1 MLASGRTG
9 SAGFGLMIGRGLAMK
24 ISMSKKR
31 FRLAGISLKS
41 QLILSFLAVTLL
53 VLSISSYYSY
63 EKTLDILQKRTQETT
78 LTQFRQI
85 ETNTLNL
92 LHEVDKISRTFILG
106 TEVQSFIQ
114 IGKLSNADFIP
125 HERDIMSII
134 VSQYFNSFD
143 FLDSIYLFTEE
154 GMVIGG
160 TGTRDQSSAV
170 LGKQYPFYSTPMYEK
185 IKANFPKQIYS
196 GGYKTSDF
204 MRGPIASNDP
214 KNARLISVMRGFPS
228 YKSNQTSNG
237 VTLIGGTQMVAEL
250 VVNVNERYLNSIYGG
265 LQSSPDGSI
274 SIVDSLDGKVISST
288 HEDSIGETY
297 LFDKQITRENES
309 GSFSATRND
318 TREEVIY
325 YRMSETGWL
334 LINEVP
340 TALYLKDIVD
350 IQQFIAGIFVL
361 SLILIV
367 VLSTFWMNRI
377 MKSFQQLIKGMKNI
391 GRGNIGLTLPKASNK
406 EIGQLIE
413 QFNSMSTGILD
424 LMNKNEETEKEKRQ
438 LEIEALQS
446 QINPHFLYN
455 TLNTVK
461 WMAAIAQAPNIMECI
476 TSLGNMLR
484 PIYYDPSP
492 LWSFKEEMEFVK
504 NYVNIMN
511 FRYGEEIV
519 FEIDIP
525 EPFLQCQTLRFM
537 IQPTIEN
544 SLTHGNM
551 NKGVIRVSVS
561 ETGGDLELIVFD
573 TRGGMPQSKVD
584 EVNQAIRLRVND
596 HHSPKGIGLYNVNK
610 RIQLH
615 FGDRYG
621 IEVKSKEGIET
632 SVFMKIPILYSS
644 PAVQKS

>member
-1 MLASGRTG
+1 
-9 SAGFGLMIGRGLAMK
+9 MK
-24 ISMSKKR
+24 IPKSKKR
-31 FRLAGISLKS
+31 FRLAGISLKA
-41 QLILSFLAVTLL
+41 QLIMSFLAVTLL
-53 VLSISSYYSY
+53 VLSVSSYYSY
-63 EKTLDILQKRTQETT
+63 EKTLDILKKRTQETT
-78 LTQFRQI
+78 LTQFHQI
-85 ETNTLNL
+85 DTNTLTL
-92 LHEVDKISRTFILG
+92 LNEVERLSKTFQLESQVQTFLQSIQLPNVDFILL
-106 TEVQSFIQ
+106 EQ
-114 IGKLSNADFIP
+114 
-125 HERDIMSII
+125 DILDRIM
-134 VSQYFNSFD
+134 QYLGNYNY
-143 FLDSIYLFTEE
+143 LDSIYIYTEN

-160 TGTRDQSSAV
+160 TKSQNQSSTV
-170 LGKQYPFYSTPMYEK
+170 LGKDYPFYSTELYRK
-185 IKANFPKQIYS
+185 VKLSFPDTIWS
-196 GGYKTSDF
+196 GGTQTSDF
-204 MRGPIASNDP
+204 MRSLRSSIPTTSTNT
-214 KNARLISVMRGFPS
+214 RLISVLR
-228 YKSNQTSNG
+228 G
-237 VTLIGGTQMVAEL
+237 VTSLDSSQMNAEL
-250 VVNVNERYLNSIYGG
+250 VFNLNESYFNLSYGS
-265 LQSSPDGSI
+265 LLSSPDGAI
-274 SIVDSLDGKVISST
+274 SIVDSDGMVVSST
-288 HEDSIGETY
+288 LAKSIANTY
-297 LFDKQITRENES
+297 LFNKDIDPQKKF
-309 GSFSATRND
+309 GSFTAVRNG
-318 TREEVIY
+318 TMEQIIY
-325 YRMSETGWL
+325 YRMSKTGWI

-340 TALYLKDIVD
+340 TKLYTKDFVA
-350 IQQFIAGIFVL
+350 IQEFIAGIFVL
-361 SLILIV
+361 SLVLIV
-367 VLSTFWMNRI
+367 VFSTFWMNRI

-391 GRGNIGLTLPKASNK
+391 GRGKIGLTLPKASNK

-413 QFNSMSTGILD
+413 QFNNMSTGILD

-461 WMAAIAQAPNIMECI
+461 WMAAVSNAPNIMECI

-492 LWSFKEEMEFVK
+492 LWSFEEEIEFVK

-519 FEIDIP
+519 FEFDVP
-525 EPFLQCQTLRFM
+525 EPFLQCHTLRFM

-544 SLTHGNM
+544 ALIHGNM
-551 NKGVIRVSVS
+551 NKGIIRISVS
-561 ETGGDLELIVFD
+561 EAGGDLELIVFD

-615 FGDRYG
+615 FGDKYG